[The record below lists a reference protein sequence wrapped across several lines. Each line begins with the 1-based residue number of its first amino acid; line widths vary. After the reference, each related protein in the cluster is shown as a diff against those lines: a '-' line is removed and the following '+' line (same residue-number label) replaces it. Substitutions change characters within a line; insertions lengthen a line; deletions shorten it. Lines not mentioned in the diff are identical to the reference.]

1 VTVES
6 WHPAVAVACALYGLV
21 VGQVVPGL
29 IARIPEPE
37 PDPRDELSG
46 TDERDHPP
54 RAEDKVL
61 YVDIARARG
70 LRAGSSIAC
79 AAAAGAIGGATG
91 WTPALSFL
99 LFLVPVGV
107 ALAVVDWRTRRLPT
121 KVIAPTYFVVA
132 PLAVLAAWAADDWSR
147 AVGALIGWA
156 AAGGLYLLMW
166 LIYPAGMGYGDVRLS
181 GILGIAL
188 GWLGWPELLVGIWT
202 GFLLGGVGGALL
214 ALLRIVDRKASP
226 FGPFMLL
233 GALAGIVLG
242 PQVGAWYA

>member
-1 VTVES
+1 M
-6 WHPAVAVACALYGLV
+6 ACAV
-21 VGQVVPGL
+21 
-29 IARIPEPE
+29 
-37 PDPRDELSG
+37 
-46 TDERDHPP
+46 
-54 RAEDKVL
+54 
-61 YVDIARARG
+61 
-70 LRAGSSIAC
+70 
-79 AAAAGAIGGATG
+79 AAGAVGGATG

-107 ALAVVDWRTRRLPT
+107 ALAVVDWKTRRLPT

-132 PLAVLAAWAADDWSR
+132 PLAVLSAWAADDWSR
-147 AVGALIGWA
+147 ALGALIGWA
-156 AAGGLYLLMW
+156 VAGGLYLLMW

-188 GWLGWPELLVGIWT
+188 GWLGWPELVVGIWS

-214 ALLRIVDRKASP
+214 ALFRIVDRKANP

-242 PQVGAWYA
+242 PSVGAWYA

>member
-1 VTVES
+1 MIWE
-6 WHPAVAVACALYGLV
+6 PGVALACALYGLL
-21 VGQVVPGL
+21 VGQVVPSL

-37 PDPRDELSG
+37 PEPADEG
-46 TDERDHPP
+46 TSEADAAHPP
-54 RAEDKVL
+54 RTEEKVPYAE
-61 YVDIARARG
+61 IARSRG
-70 LRAGSSIAC
+70 LRAGSSVAC
-79 AAAAGAIGGATG
+79 AVAAGAVGGATG

-107 ALAVVDWRTRRLPT
+107 ALAVVDWKTRRLPT

-132 PLAVLAAWAADDWSR
+132 PLAALSAWAADDWSR
-147 AVGALIGWA
+147 ALGALIGWA
-156 AAGGLYLLMW
+156 VAGGLYLLMW

-188 GWLGWPELLVGIWT
+188 GWLGWPELVVGIWS

-214 ALLRIVDRKASP
+214 ALFRIVDRKANP

-242 PQVGAWYA
+242 PSVGAWYA

>member
-1 VTVES
+1 MT
-6 WHPAVAVACALYGLV
+6 WAPGVALACALYGLLI
-21 VGQVVPGL
+21 GQVVPSI

-37 PDPRDELSG
+37 PEPAEEEVSEGDAA
-46 TDERDHPP
+46 HPP
-54 RAEDKVL
+54 RTEEKIPYAE
-61 YVDIARARG
+61 IARARG
-70 LRAGSSIAC
+70 LRAGSSVAC
-79 AAAAGAIGGATG
+79 AVAAGAVGGATG

-107 ALAVVDWRTRRLPT
+107 ALAVVDWKTRRLPT
-121 KVIAPTYFVVA
+121 KEIAPTYFVVA
-132 PLAVLAAWAADDWSR
+132 PLALLAAWAADDWSR
-147 AVGALIGWA
+147 ALGALIGWA
-156 AAGGLYLLMW
+156 VAGGLYLLMW

-188 GWLGWPELLVGIWT
+188 GWLGWPELVVGIWS

-214 ALLRIVDRKASP
+214 ALFRIVDRKANP

-242 PQVGAWYA
+242 PSVGAWYA